1 MGVQHLCQFTVVI
14 LHTMSLI
21 NDHVSPPQLQ
31 CLRCK
36 FRFHNQIIPCSI
48 HPPYSLSIKCLAHL
62 SEIAIHCNVQAYVDM
77 FCVTLDKAALSL
89 MMYSYVVS
97 STLNLAAFNCG
108 TSKRLVVG
116 DPL

>member
-31 CLRCK
+31 CLRYQ
-36 FRFHNQIIPCSI
+36 FRFHNQIILCSI
-48 HPPYSLSIKCLAHL
+48 HQRPTVHTKQYIQAH
-62 SEIAIHCNVQAYVDM
+62 VDM